1 MWPSQRCLNSCLLI
15 NLTLNFS
22 NGDINV
28 YDEGAVTPTELPN
41 IWLLFRTPTCCYR
54 NIHLPR
60 LLITCTLNS
69 PLLISACSMW
79 AKPISE
85 EHTRACPFLTSTTHF
100 QVLTFCE
107 INERWRQVY
116 FKYLLITW
124 SPGIGE
130 AVKCLHSWSLNIPIS
145 ILHLYELVVLSCCY
159 SSIHKTCFFKRYS
172 SEIEFL
178 FFL

>member
-1 MWPSQRCLNSCLLI
+1 MIVLF
-15 NLTLNFS
+15 TKEA
-22 NGDINV
+22 
-28 YDEGAVTPTELPN
+28 DEGAATPTVLPH

-54 NIHLPR
+54 NRHLPR
-60 LLITCTLNS
+60 LLITYTLNS

-85 EHTRACPFLTSTTHF
+85 EHTRACPLFNQYYTFSGSHILWNKWTLKASIF
-100 QVLTFCE
+100 Q
-107 INERWRQVY
+107 ISSDNMISWYRW
-116 FKYLLITW
+116 
-124 SPGIGE
+124 SC
-130 AVKCLHSWSLNIPIS
+130 VKCLHSWSLNIPIS
-145 ILHLYELVVLSCCY
+145 VLHLYELVVLSCCY

>member
-1 MWPSQRCLNSCLLI
+1 MHVLCGRNQYRK
-15 NLTLNFS
+15 
-22 NGDINV
+22 
-28 YDEGAVTPTELPN
+28 N
-41 IWLLFRTPTCCYR
+41 IQEP
-54 NIHLPR
+54 
-60 LLITCTLNS
+60 
-69 PLLISACSMW
+69 A
-79 AKPISE
+79 
-85 EHTRACPFLTSTTHF
+85 PFLTSTTHF

-145 ILHLYELVVLSCCY
+145 VLHLYELVVLSCCY

-178 FFL
+178 FFFHLPASYLFTFLFHLADQTNFGLFHASDFSTLKNMRNE